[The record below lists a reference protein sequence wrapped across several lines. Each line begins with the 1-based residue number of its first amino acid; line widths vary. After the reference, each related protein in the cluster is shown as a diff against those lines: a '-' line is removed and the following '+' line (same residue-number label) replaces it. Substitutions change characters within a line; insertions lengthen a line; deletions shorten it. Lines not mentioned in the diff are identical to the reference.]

1 MVDFDQRDE
10 DKTSANVLILG
21 NSGQGKSYL
30 MKLLLL
36 NFLETG
42 KSVITLDV
50 EHEQWELC
58 QALGGCFADIIEGT
72 YKINLL
78 EPRCWD
84 TDADPYD
91 VDAPKAF
98 RQSTRLAQHTSFLK
112 DVFRT
117 YKDFTTAQI
126 DTIEIMLTKLYTEW
140 GITEETDFSQMRPE
154 DYPILSEL
162 YDFIEIEYENFD
174 ETKPQLYTRET
185 LQQILLGLHSMC
197 RGADSKFFNG
207 HTNLTST
214 RFLVF
219 GVKGLL
225 SVAQNVRSTIL
236 LNLLSYMSDKLL
248 TEGNTVAALDELY
261 IWLSNP
267 VAIEYI
273 RNSLKRVRKKES
285 ALVLASQNLEDFD
298 QPGVREMTKPL
309 FSIPVQRRFDRPPR
323 VYGYAPA
330 GGQRVRPHQVPAA
343 RRVPLQMRQRAISAG
358 SPRAAVQGSAVRKGR
373 RPLMAV
379 SPMLIKVAAA
389 LLTSEKGRKGVG
401 FLLVAIFAPVI
412 LIAAILCSTTS
423 GGADHNNSTVEAS
436 FYGVTY
442 SEDVPDEF
450 RTHIADMQ
458 TAFSLLD
465 SAVAEANANMTDGN
479 RLDPI
484 QVKAIFYAL
493 CFGENA
499 PSQRAADRFVDCLFI
514 TEQRTRT
521 VLVELED
528 GSVIEQEE
536 PYTATVP
543 LSLAAAYENLAAK
556 LGRAVTDE
564 DKENAAHI
572 YTMIAGNANGSDG
585 TGASGGTIQI
595 DYGYGGGSTELD
607 TSGFTNPAGKN
618 ADDLVQ
624 YALHAYQEHWGY
636 VWGTFG
642 HVLTESLFEAKLAQ
656 YPDALAGNADFIRQ
670 TWVGGRTTDCVGL
683 IKGYGWL
690 DAETEEIVYNTNGM
704 PDITANEM
712 YHAATASGTIDTI
725 PETPGLAVWHDG
737 HIGVYIGNG
746 EVVEAMGT
754 RYGVV
759 KTKLEGA
766 RWTHWLK
773 IPYISY
779 D

>member
-1 MVDFDQRDE
+1 
-10 DKTSANVLILG
+10 
-21 NSGQGKSYL
+21 
-30 MKLLLL
+30 
-36 NFLETG
+36 
-42 KSVITLDV
+42 
-50 EHEQWELC
+50 
-58 QALGGCFADIIEGT
+58 
-72 YKINLL
+72 
-78 EPRCWD
+78 
-84 TDADPYD
+84 
-91 VDAPKAF
+91 
-98 RQSTRLAQHTSFLK
+98 
-112 DVFRT
+112 
-117 YKDFTTAQI
+117 
-126 DTIEIMLTKLYTEW
+126 
-140 GITEETDFSQMRPE
+140 
-154 DYPILSEL
+154 
-162 YDFIEIEYENFD
+162 
-174 ETKPQLYTRET
+174 
-185 LQQILLGLHSMC
+185 
-197 RGADSKFFNG
+197 
-207 HTNLTST
+207 
-214 RFLVF
+214 
-219 GVKGLL
+219 
-225 SVAQNVRSTIL
+225 
-236 LNLLSYMSDKLL
+236 
-248 TEGNTVAALDELY
+248 
-261 IWLSNP
+261 
-267 VAIEYI
+267 
-273 RNSLKRVRKKES
+273 
-285 ALVLASQNLEDFD
+285 
-298 QPGVREMTKPL
+298 
-309 FSIPVQRRFDRPPR
+309 
-323 VYGYAPA
+323 
-330 GGQRVRPHQVPAA
+330 
-343 RRVPLQMRQRAISAG
+343 
-358 SPRAAVQGSAVRKGR
+358 
-373 RPLMAV
+373 MAV
-379 SPMLIKVAAA
+379 SPMLIKIAAT

-458 TAFSLLD
+458 TAFSFLD
-465 SAVAEANANMTDGN
+465 SAVAEANATMTDGN

-499 PSQRAADRFVDCLFI
+499 PSQRAADRFVDCFFI

-585 TGASGGTIQI
+585 TGVSGDTIQI
-595 DYGYGGGSTELD
+595 DYGYGSGSTELD
-607 TSGFTNPAGKN
+607 TSQFTNPAGKN

-624 YALHAYQEHWGY
+624 YAIHAYQEHWGY

-642 HVLTESLFEAKLAQ
+642 LVLTESLFEAKLAQ
-656 YPDALAGNADFIRQ
+656 YPDALAGNVDFIRQ

-704 PDITANEM
+704 PDISANEM
-712 YHAATASGTIDTI
+712 YHSATASGPIDTI

>member
-1 MVDFDQRDE
+1 MSM
-10 DKTSANVLILG
+10 SAI
-21 NSGQGKSYL
+21 
-30 MKLLLL
+30 
-36 NFLETG
+36 
-42 KSVITLDV
+42 
-50 EHEQWELC
+50 
-58 QALGGCFADIIEGT
+58 AA
-72 YKINLL
+72 
-78 EPRCWD
+78 R
-84 TDADPYD
+84 A
-91 VDAPKAF
+91 
-98 RQSTRLAQHTSFLK
+98 
-112 DVFRT
+112 
-117 YKDFTTAQI
+117 
-126 DTIEIMLTKLYTEW
+126 
-140 GITEETDFSQMRPE
+140 
-154 DYPILSEL
+154 
-162 YDFIEIEYENFD
+162 
-174 ETKPQLYTRET
+174 
-185 LQQILLGLHSMC
+185 
-197 RGADSKFFNG
+197 
-207 HTNLTST
+207 
-214 RFLVF
+214 
-219 GVKGLL
+219 
-225 SVAQNVRSTIL
+225 
-236 LNLLSYMSDKLL
+236 
-248 TEGNTVAALDELY
+248 AAL
-261 IWLSNP
+261 
-267 VAIEYI
+267 
-273 RNSLKRVRKKES
+273 
-285 ALVLASQNLEDFD
+285 
-298 QPGVREMTKPL
+298 
-309 FSIPVQRRFDRPPR
+309 
-323 VYGYAPA
+323 
-330 GGQRVRPHQVPAA
+330 
-343 RRVPLQMRQRAISAG
+343 
-358 SPRAAVQGSAVRKGR
+358 
-373 RPLMAV
+373 
-379 SPMLIKVAAA
+379 

-423 GGADHNNSTVEAS
+423 GGADHNNSAVEAS

-442 SEDVPDEF
+442 SEEVPDEF

-465 SAVAEANANMTDGN
+465 QAVAEANATMTDGN

-493 CFGENA
+493 CFGESA
-499 PSQRAADRFVDCLFI
+499 QSQRAADRFVDCFFI

-595 DYGYGGGSTELD
+595 DYGYGGSTELD
-607 TSGFTNPAGKN
+607 TSQFTNPAGKN

-642 HVLTESLFEAKLAQ
+642 LVLTESLFEAKLAQ

-712 YHAATASGTIDTI
+712 YHAATVSGTIDTI

-766 RWTHWLK
+766 RWTNWLK